1 MIVDR
6 FDRGWINGHIRVWM
20 GGYQCG
26 LPTRIGW
33 LRFKFWLMYFFNRK
47 VCTVHYIYWRC
58 RRYCR
63 RLWNTLCVCLCAN
76 GPMLLQARPI
86 LHTCVLNVQEF
97 ARYHMVEQAQGN
109 CKTFFFCLKLPH
121 PRSIPTTIATCFLV
135 MHSMSGHTHMY
146 IHLSATSTLNSCH
159 PEHLHGWHAASNHS

>member
-33 LRFKFWLMYFFNRK
+33 LRFKFWLQWMYFFNRK
-47 VCTVHYIYWRC
+47 VCTVQYMWRC

-121 PRSIPTTIATCFLV
+121 PRSTNNCNLFSRNAFYEWPYAYV
-135 MHSMSGHTHMY
+135 HTSVSHVY
-146 IHLSATSTLNSCH
+146 
-159 PEHLHGWHAASNHS
+159 PEFMPPGALAWLARC